1 MSTRTWDLPL
11 RLFHWGLA
19 ASAVA
24 AFLTGDELTRGRAHV
39 VLGTLAASLV
49 AFRFAWGFLGEAT
62 SRWRRFTTVHTR
74 LAALSAAT
82 GLLLVAGLALTGVMV
97 LGGEE
102 GRGMAAGLVS
112 ARMGVDVHTV
122 HRLLAWAGAA
132 WLTIHLAGVAK
143 QSWVERRNLVRAM
156 IDGRK
161 EAEGRSVAL
170 RSGVAVAMVAT
181 VPLLVAL
188 PDRAPAPPERP
199 VAWDRECGD
208 CHLAFPPDLLPARSW
223 EAMLA
228 SEDHFG
234 EFLGL
239 DPDTTRELGDWATAH
254 AADAGE
260 TEHAVRIAATV
271 DADAAPQRITT
282 LPWWEEIH
290 ADVPLG
296 DEPRT
301 RCADCHPDAGTG
313 TFDARSAHP
322 EERRET

>member
-39 VLGTLAASLV
+39 VLGTLAVGLV
-49 AFRFAWGFLGEAT
+49 AFRFGWGVVGEPT
-62 SRWRRFTTVHTR
+62 SRWRAFTRVHT
-74 LAALSAAT
+74 LPAALSAVTA
-82 GLLLVAGLALTGVMV
+82 LALVLGLALTGVLV

-102 GRGMAAGLVS
+102 GRGPAAGLVS
-112 ARMGVDVHTV
+112 APMGIAVHSV
-122 HRLLAWAGAA
+122 HRALAWAGVA
-132 WLTIHLAGVAK
+132 WLAVHLAGVAK
-143 QSWVERRNLVRAM
+143 QSWAERRNLVRAM
-156 IDGRK
+156 VDGRK
-161 EAEGRSVAL
+161 GVTGPAVRL
-170 RSGVAVAMVAT
+170 RTGVAVALVAAA
-181 VPLLVAL
+181 PLVVAL
-188 PDRAPAPPERP
+188 PDRAPAPLQRP

-223 EAMLA
+223 DAMLA

-239 DPDTTRELGDWATAH
+239 DPATADELRAWATAH
-254 AADAGE
+254 GADAGE

-271 DADAAPQRITT
+271 DANALPQRITT
-282 LPWWEEIH
+282 LPWWEGIH
-290 ADVPLG
+290 AAVPLG

-301 RCADCHPDAGTG
+301 RCADCHPDAERGS
-313 TFDARSAHP
+313 FDARAAHP
-322 EERRET
+322 EDRRET